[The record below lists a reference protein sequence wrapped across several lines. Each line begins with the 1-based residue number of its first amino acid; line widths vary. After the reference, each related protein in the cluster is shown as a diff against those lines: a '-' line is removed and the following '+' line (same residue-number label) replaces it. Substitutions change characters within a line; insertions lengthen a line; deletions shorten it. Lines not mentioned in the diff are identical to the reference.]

1 MSDQYLYIDT
11 NLTATSL
18 FSLSAVDN
26 LAIENTIREAKGTRG
41 KYRKYTNEDRFKEG
55 KFTSENGA
63 AACVRRFKTDFPKL
77 KESTG
82 RDFIRKYEQELKTSR
97 RNRKEI
103 DKVLTVEKRGRPLL
117 LGRLEKTV

>member
-1 MSDQYLYIDT
+1 MKTGLKKG
-11 NLTATSL
+11 NLQ
-18 FSLSAVDN
+18 
-26 LAIENTIREAKGTRG
+26 AK
-41 KYRKYTNEDRFKEG
+41 
-55 KFTSENGA
+55 NGE

-82 RDFIRKYEQELKTSR
+82 RDFKRKYEQELKTSR